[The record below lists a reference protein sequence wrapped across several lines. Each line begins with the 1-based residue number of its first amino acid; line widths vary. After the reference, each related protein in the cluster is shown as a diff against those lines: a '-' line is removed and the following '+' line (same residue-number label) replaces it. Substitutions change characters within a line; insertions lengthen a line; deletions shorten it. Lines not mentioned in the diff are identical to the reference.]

1 MQSFPDQTQACEDR
15 NFVEWHRGCLWC
27 AVWVLR
33 VDVPGVDAWVAQAR
47 DRLAPWLLPRYER
60 QPHITLAY
68 RGLMPAEF
76 VQAQQHADV
85 RALQQAQL
93 SPFAVRIQGTGSFS
107 TVPYLGVDASTM
119 LLQAHAALV
128 ATAPYPDW
136 QYVPHVTLGHYGCQ
150 VPMEMVLPALQAASA
165 AIHAPVDVAVDALW
179 LARYRTDDIAGP
191 LSYEGRF
198 DLQTQTYQANS
209 EALISV

>member
-1 MQSFPDQTQACEDR
+1 MQRLPDQTQACEDR
-15 NFVEWHRGCLWC
+15 NFVEWHGGCSWC

-33 VDVPGVDAWVAQAR
+33 VDVQSVDAWVALAR

-76 VQAQQHADV
+76 VAVQLHADV
-85 RALQQAQL
+85 LALQQAQL
-93 SPFAVRIQGTGSFS
+93 RPFAVRIEGAGSFS
-107 TVPYLGVDASTM
+107 TVPYFGVEASAM
-119 LLQAHAALV
+119 LQRAHVALV
-128 ATAPYPDW
+128 AREPYPDW

-150 VPMEMVLPALQAASA
+150 VPLETVMPALQIVSA
-165 AIHAPVDVAVDALW
+165 GIHEWVDVDALW
-179 LARYRTDDIAGP
+179 LARYRTDDIAGS

-198 DLQTQTYQANS
+198 DLHTQTYQANP
-209 EALISV
+209 EALIPM